1 MSILRLFRG
10 RSCKSFG
17 APAKRARKAPRLWII
32 SWDFGSAKGIASF
45 EPAPGM
51 SLAACDPRAMTSA
64 SIFKHTIPSCME
76 RMEDSS
82 LDAIMLDGVTRGTAP
97 TRYR

>member
-1 MSILRLFRG
+1 M
-10 RSCKSFG
+10 
-17 APAKRARKAPRLWII
+17 I
-32 SWDFGSAKGIASF
+32 SWDFGSTGGNESL

-64 SIFKHTIPSCME
+64 SRVKHTIPSCKE
-76 RMEDSS
+76 RMKDSS

-97 TRYR
+97 THYR